1 MRLPWGEF
9 REQHPLQEGEE
20 DGGRGGGLDGHR
32 GDQPVE
38 AERAQERDLA
48 PPARYRAAGPLA
60 SRRAGVAAGHGGR
73 DAARVEEDQPGGIG
87 RGGVLAVGG
96 TLLDHVLAV
105 PLAGPQGLF
114 LRPSLRRLSALQ
126 TIGPDTAR
134 PVRAVSAAAY
144 SARVASLS
152 AATSSLSTV
161 SPPASITRD
170 RPPAC
175 GPARPGP
182 APALLA
188 LLPQP
193 AVESALADAEA
204 ARDL

>member
-73 DAARVEEDQPGGIG
+73 DAARVEGDQPGGIG

-114 LRPSLRRLSALQ
+114 LRPSLSSTLHGQGGRQATSRRRSRRPAGIFAPSGSDRAVAKASARQSSAL
-126 TIGPDTAR
+126 TA
-134 PVRAVSAAAY
+134 
-144 SARVASLS
+144 ARASLR
-152 AATSSLSTV
+152 V
-161 SPPASITRD
+161 GVRF
-170 RPPAC
+170 
-175 GPARPGP
+175 GY
-182 APALLA
+182 
-188 LLPQP
+188 
-193 AVESALADAEA
+193 
-204 ARDL
+204 